1 MSGLDEILT
10 LIEQQQKETESS
22 ILKAAESRADVIKA
36 EGNEKAKKAYE
47 EYLKNAKAQA
57 EKDFENSC
65 ASVDASMKRKIL
77 ACKVEIIDDTIEKTI
92 SKLKNLPEKEYFEL
106 LIRLISR
113 HLQKGSGVLGLC
125 EADLNRVPADFEKKL
140 CELTEKIG
148 GSIQLSKQPADIEDG
163 CILSYG
169 LISEN
174 CSFRAM
180 MEAEKEDIRDT
191 AARILFG

>member
-1 MSGLDEILT
+1 
-10 LIEQQQKETESS
+10 
-22 ILKAAESRADVIKA
+22 
-36 EGNEKAKKAYE
+36 
-47 EYLKNAKAQA
+47 
-57 EKDFENSC
+57 
-65 ASVDASMKRKIL
+65 MKRKIL

-92 SKLKNLPEKEYFEL
+92 SKLKNLPEKEYFDL

-148 GSIQLSKQPADIEDG
+148 GSIQLSKQPADIEDVF
-163 CILSYG
+163 ILSYG

>member
-77 ACKVEIIDDTIEKTI
+77 ACKVEIIDETIEKTI
-92 SKLKNLPEKEYFEL
+92 SKLKNLPEKEYFDL

-163 CILSYG
+163 FILSYG